1 MPWFKFLFA
10 DIPLVVLVVVM
21 PIVLALPVVTPMFHL
36 APLLFHLAPPR
47 VFAFA
52 RKGKERIAPGHHGGV
67 TGGGI

>member
-36 APLLFHLAPPR
+36 APLLFHLAPPPEFSLSR
-47 VFAFA
+47 ERAK
-52 RKGKERIAPGHHGGV
+52 KGLHRGTMDA
-67 TGGGI
+67 